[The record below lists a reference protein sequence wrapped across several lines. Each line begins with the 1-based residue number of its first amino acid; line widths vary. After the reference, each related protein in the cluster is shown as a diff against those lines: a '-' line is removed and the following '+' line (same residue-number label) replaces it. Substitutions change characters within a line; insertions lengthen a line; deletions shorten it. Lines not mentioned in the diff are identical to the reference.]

1 MKKNKTIA
9 WVVCVLSLLVFA
21 ASLTQTAYHAGN
33 DANSLY
39 IFLCGL
45 IGAVVELSS
54 IAAWIQDI
62 FNGQATYF
70 NQDIG
75 ATFTWLANP
84 FYISSLFLL
93 FSSPKKAFYFSFVGA
108 CIMFSFS
115 LFSKILIDDKGNYAP
130 IETLELGYWLWFSSQ
145 LVVVLGSFVLLLR
158 ARVKN

>member
-1 MKKNKTIA
+1 MFGFS
-9 WVVCVLSLLVFA
+9 LS
-21 ASLTQTAYHAGN
+21 QPAYHAGN

-45 IGAVVELSS
+45 IGTVVELSS
-54 IAAWIQDI
+54 IVAWIQDI

-93 FSSPKKAFYFSFVGA
+93 FSSPKKALLFSVIGLA
-108 CIMFSFS
+108 VMFSFS
-115 LFSKILIDDKGNYAP
+115 LFTKILIDDKGNYAV
-130 IETLELGYWLWFSSQ
+130 IESLKLGYWLWLSSQ
-145 LVVVLGSFVLLLR
+145 GFVLFGSIVLLLR
-158 ARVKN
+158 PRS